1 VHAANTIVVAT
12 LLLAVDNLDW
22 PTVERTL
29 APEVVA
35 DYTLLWGGEPERLPS
50 TELVSRWQRLLPGF
64 DATQHLIGP
73 VVVGGGAQRHLRHR
87 GPRLPPDIVNP
98 TGAATWTVAGQ
109 YVVDL
114 ERHGDA
120 WRISGI
126 TLRLA
131 YEEGDRA
138 LAEVAMKRVAAGS
151 GGRVAAQPNRT

>member
-1 VHAANTIVVAT
+1 M
-12 LLLAVDNLDW
+12 
-22 PTVERTL
+22 
-29 APEVVA
+29 
-35 DYTLLWGGEPERLPS
+35 
-50 TELVSRWQRLLPGF
+50 
-64 DATQHLIGP
+64 
-73 VVVGGGAQRHLRHR
+73 
-87 GPRLPPDIVNP
+87 NP

-131 YEEGDRA
+131 YEEGDPA

>member
-1 VHAANTIVVAT
+1 MHAANTIVVAT

-73 VVVGGGAQRHLRHR
+73 VVVTRADEHSATCATAVRAYHR
-87 GPRLPPDIVNP
+87 
-98 TGAATWTVAGQ
+98 T
-109 YVVDL
+109 
-114 ERHGDA
+114 
-120 WRISGI
+120 S
-126 TLRLA
+126 
-131 YEEGDRA
+131 
-138 LAEVAMKRVAAGS
+138 
-151 GGRVAAQPNRT
+151 